1 MDVWYSGDYGVSF
14 YEYGGELN
22 PLGKFLGHTWKN
34 WSLIPTARPF
44 VVPPP
49 HKTSEMDAKGING
62 KADVSNKLLGFPLF
76 GNREGSWTFYIA
88 DLNDYSEYIKDS
100 NANNPNVDR
109 YVRDNT
115 ALQLPNMVPPMH
127 DVLLSTTKQDFQTK
141 YSQLL
146 RMLHAKELAIVL
158 DEDPNH
164 FYKGSVQIE
173 SFVASNDG
181 SLNGLTIKYDL
192 FPYKF
197 KMEETVLTYDSSI
210 KGVYEVLPLDA
221 KYPMITVPWLLIV
234 QGPSEGPTMGNSKVW
249 FKNDELNIN
258 LVAPGGSDFNFAAT
272 VGERI
277 KMIASYGDGY
287 PTSHPTCPISNF
299 SGNNT
304 VIWSICDRL
313 DRAHQSVQLIYREG
327 CL

>member
-22 PLGKFLGHTWKN
+22 PIRKFLGHTWKN
-34 WSLIPTARPF
+34 WGLIPTARPF
-44 VVPPP
+44 VVPPTV
-49 HKTSEMDAKGING
+49 KTSEMDAKGING
-62 KADVSNKLLGFPLF
+62 KADVSTQLLGFPLF
-76 GNREGSWTFYIA
+76 NNREGSWTFYLSTN
-88 DLNDYSEYIKDS
+88 DDYSDYILD
-100 NANNPNVDR
+100 NDRNPIL
-109 YVRDNT
+109 DNDGDPLMSV
-115 ALQLPNMVPPMH
+115 A
-127 DVLLSTTKQDFQTK
+127 SQTFNQK

-146 RMLHAKELAIVL
+146 RLLQGKRVAIVL
-158 DEDPNH
+158 DEDPDH
-164 FYKGSVQIE
+164 FYKGKVLVEQWA
-173 SFVASNDG
+173 ASNDG

-210 KGVYEVLPLDA
+210 AGVYKTLPLDA

-234 QGPSEGPTMGNSKVW
+234 SGSSENPIGTSKVW
-249 FKNDELNIN
+249 FDNYELNVHFGPPSGN
-258 LVAPGGSDFNFAAT
+258 NYNFEAT
-272 VGERI
+272 IGTRV
-277 KMIASYGDGY
+277 KMIAAYGEGY

-304 VIWSICDRL
+304 VRWSIKDRYS
-313 DRAHQSVQLIYREG
+313 RAHQSVQLIYREG